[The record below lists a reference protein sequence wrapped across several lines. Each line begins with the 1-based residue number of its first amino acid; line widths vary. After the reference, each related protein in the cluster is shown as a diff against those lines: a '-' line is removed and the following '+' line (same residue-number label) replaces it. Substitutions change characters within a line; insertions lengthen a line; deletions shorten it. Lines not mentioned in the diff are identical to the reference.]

1 MLGNPV
7 VNIRH
12 KVVEMGAPFCACG
25 DELEE
30 HVHQHGLAAPN
41 LAMNVEAGDLVA
53 GLLSLSKQPA
63 KRARLPRHALFLDA
77 IDQEVEFANDLLL
90 RRIACD
96 CACFHK
102 VRVSLRNSKMRG
114 KAVTHVHWQILSR
127 WRLTWHRAGSR
138 AMRRLPALFH

>member
-1 MLGNPV
+1 LQRLAMRGNPV
-7 VNIRH
+7 GNIRH
-12 KVVEMGAPFCACG
+12 KVVEMGAPFCACR

-53 GLLSLSKQPA
+53 GRHSLSKQPA

-90 RRIACD
+90 PRLACD
-96 CACFHK
+96 CACFHT
-102 VRVSLRNSKMRG
+102 VPVSLRNSTMPG
-114 KAVTHVHWQILSR
+114 TSATHGQC
-127 WRLTWHRAGSR
+127 TP
-138 AMRRLPALFH
+138 LP